1 MQADGKP
8 DPSYRMKKNPQGQY
22 IPLNQS
28 EGQST
33 TTFDAQCIEQTQSC
47 CLNHLFTKQLW

>member
-22 IPLNQS
+22 IPLSQS

-33 TTFDAQCIEQTQSC
+33 NTFDPQCIEQTQRC
-47 CLNHLFTKQLW
+47 CLNHLFTKRLW